1 MIVDQRTSQQLAAA
15 TRFGDIRELAQV
27 DSTNRYLLDLA
38 RQGAPEGV
46 VVVADHQTRGR
57 GRLGRSWEAPPGSA
71 LLVSILLRPD
81 EGVLVPGRRWL
92 VPAAVALAAADA
104 CRPRLAE
111 IKWPNDL
118 LLGGAKLA
126 GILAEADVGP
136 DAGAGAGGG
145 GGAGGSS
152 GPAGAG
158 PAPGPGA
165 GVDGGKG
172 AVVVGIGINVSSAP
186 PGAAFLG
193 PSVDRGRLLAALLGH
208 LEGWCDRWD
217 DVSAAYRR
225 RCATIGRQVRVELG
239 GDGGVARAPGRAA
252 RAEGAAGAGSGAGR
266 VVVGRAEAVEA
277 DGRLRVVSPEGTFS
291 FSAGDVTHLRPG
303 AQLL

>member
-1 MIVDQRTSQQLAAA
+1 MIVDGRTSQQLAAA

-38 RQGAPEGV
+38 CRGAPEGV

-57 GRLGRSWEAPPGSA
+57 GRLGRTWEAPPGTA
-71 LLVSILLRPD
+71 LLASILLRPD
-81 EGVLVPGRRWL
+81 EAVLVPDRRWL

-126 GILAEADVGP
+126 GILAEADAG
-136 DAGAGAGGG
+136 AGAGAGGG
-145 GGAGGSS
+145 AGS
-152 GPAGAG
+152 
-158 PAPGPGA
+158 
-165 GVDGGKG
+165 G

-193 PSVDRGRLLAALLGH
+193 PSVDRGRLLAGLLEH
-208 LEGWCDRWD
+208 LEGWCDHWN

-225 RCATIGRQVRVELG
+225 RCATVGRQVRVELG
-239 GDGGVARAPGRAA
+239 GDWGAA
-252 RAEGAAGAGSGAGR
+252 RAEGASRAGRAARDKGVAGAGGAGGRDTWAAR
-266 VVVGRAEAVEA
+266 VVEGRAEAVEA
-277 DGRLRVVSPEGTFS
+277 DGRLRVVSPEGTFV